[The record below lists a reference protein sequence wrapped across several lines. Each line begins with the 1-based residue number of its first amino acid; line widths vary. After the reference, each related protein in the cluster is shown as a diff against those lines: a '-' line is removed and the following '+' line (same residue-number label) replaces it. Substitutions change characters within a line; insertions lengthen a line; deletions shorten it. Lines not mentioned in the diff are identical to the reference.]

1 MLDLIVSTYTWRIS
15 MLKTMVQ
22 MTVLKSTF
30 YLSFVIRRNLN
41 HGSEDKPGLVST
53 GLNQGLFSFCNK
65 AFRVLKDNGLY

>member
-1 MLDLIVSTYTWRIS
+1 MAYLNV
-15 MLKTMVQ
+15 KTMVQ
-22 MTVLKSTF
+22 MLVLKSTF

-65 AFRVLKDNGLY
+65 ADNVCLLSKSMHV